1 MMKMEWLAAQRPVF
15 SLIIATGPAVL
26 GGWLFLSESRAADS
40 SQASPPVRQHAETSF
55 DRLQQQERQ
64 ARRPQV
70 GGPSGPSPDPPAAER
85 HASQVQS
92 PYSSDHFLIGRGQ
105 GDLSKGRLVCQRV
118 SELAARADLAKQIRV
133 LVKEHAVDRVRERT
147 GREAEQDIEVTREEI
162 VQEYLHGVKIVD
174 RQIDEAGGTCTA
186 TAVMPKSRIAPK
198 SEPDSPE
205 LTPTVVH

>member
-1 MMKMEWLAAQRPVF
+1 MKMEWLAAQRPAF
-15 SLIIATGPAVL
+15 SLIMMATGPAVL
-26 GGWLFLSESRAADS
+26 GGWLFLAESRAADP

-64 ARRPQV
+64 ASWPQV
-70 GGPSGPSPDPPAAER
+70 GGPSGPSPDPAAER

-92 PYSSDHFLIGRGQ
+92 QYSSDQFLIGLGQ

-162 VQEYLHGVKIVD
+162 VREYLQGVKIVD

-186 TAVMPKSRIAPK
+186 TAVMLKSRIAPQ
-198 SEPDSPE
+198 SAPDAPE
-205 LTPTVVH
+205 LTPAVVR

>member
-1 MMKMEWLAAQRPVF
+1 MKMEWLAAQRPAF
-15 SLIIATGPAVL
+15 SLILMATGPVVL

-40 SQASPPVRQHAETSF
+40 SQASPPVRRHAETSF
-55 DRLQQQERQ
+55 ERLQRQERR
-64 ARRPQV
+64 A
-70 GGPSGPSPDPPAAER
+70 GGSQSGVPSISEPAPEVR
-85 HASQVQS
+85 ASQIQNQ
-92 PYSSDHFLIGRGQ
+92 YSTDQFLIGRGQ

-118 SELAARADLAKQIRV
+118 SELAARAELAKQIRV